1 MNDKT
6 AKQIIIKYLLS
17 WYGEEKGMEIMQNHP
32 KPYAYHGLAWHMGRE
47 SLQFFC
53 EFFLHDVYF
62 GDDKFPLAEIHYEM
76 MSDFQNL
83 IINKPYERQ
92 CYILPRKTAKTT
104 IMRGVAIWAALYGFK
119 TYTVIASAVADTAE
133 GFISNI
139 RNAVEDNKW
148 IEGSFGTIFDKKKC
162 IVNAEKI
169 EFTNKTMIQSV
180 SASTSLRGKQY
191 NSKRIELCILD
202 DYQKSDEIATEESR
216 ERKWKRFCDDVAY
229 AMQGNNSTIIAL
241 GTLQCIDDF
250 YDRARKSPTFVTK
263 QKKGIPMN
271 ALELDEYFN
280 SGLWLEFYKIFNDMT
295 NEYRFEDGK
304 EFYLQHKDEMQYP
317 MLWGEHWDC
326 FDYAVKYYGNPESFH
341 QEVQGEIERVGNK
354 LIKSL
359 SAISTT
365 DIESNRFA
373 KNVLS
378 VDPAPTTTA
387 KSDYSAFCVLGQ
399 AENNML
405 YARKCVVKKLEF
417 SEYIAQIVELLIL
430 YPEVTNISVE
440 KNTYMGAD
448 VRVLREEIAKN
459 PFLAGRT
466 FNIMNESRTKNKDAR
481 INTVIPDI
489 NNGRIIFNEE
499 DTEAI
504 AQIKEFAGTKYTP
517 HDDMIDCLTDAVE
530 HIAQVVTVPKMK
542 MLSFDVLGL

>member
-17 WYGEEKGMEIMQNHP
+17 WYGEEIGTQLYLDNQTKLFD
-32 KPYAYHGLAWHMGRE
+32 YHGLAWSMGKE

-53 EFFLHDVYF
+53 EFFLHDVYI
-62 GDDKFPLAEIHYEM
+62 GDGKAPLAAVHYEM
-76 MSDFQNL
+76 WADMQNL
-83 IINKPYERQ
+83 IQNKPYERQ
-92 CYILPRKTAKTT
+92 CYILPRGTAKTT
-104 IMRGVAIWAALYGFK
+104 ITMGAVIWAAVYGYKSFIVIGSAIDK
-119 TYTVIASAVADTAE
+119 TAK
-133 GFISNI
+133 GFLRNI
-139 RNAVEDNKW
+139 RNAVEDNKRLNQC
-148 IEGSFGTIFDKKKC
+148 FGTIFDKRSC
-162 IVNAEKI
+162 TVNQEEI
-169 EFTNKTMIQSV
+169 EFKNKTMIHSICAE
-180 SASTSLRGKQY
+180 SSFRGRQY
-191 NSKRIELCILD
+191 NNKRIELCILD
-202 DYQKSDEIATEESR
+202 DYQKTNESDTSIEE
-216 ERKWKRFCDDVAY
+216 KWKRFNDDVAY
-229 AMQGNNSTIIAL
+229 AMQKDNSTLIAL
-241 GTLQCIDDF
+241 GTLQRLDDF
-250 YDRARKSPTFVTK
+250 YDRIRKHPSFVTK
-263 QKKGIPMN
+263 LKKCIPMDSK
-271 ALELDEYFN
+271 ELDEYFN
-280 SGLWLEFYKIFNDMT
+280 SGLWAEFYKIYSDIN
-295 NEYRFEDGK
+295 NPYRSADCK
-304 EFYLQHKDEMQYP
+304 EFYLQHKEKMQYP
-317 MLWGEHWDC
+317 MLWGEYWDC
-326 FDYAVKYYGNPESFH
+326 CDTALSYFGNPESFH
-341 QEVQGEIERVGNK
+341 QEMQGEIERVGNK